1 MNHIKNEIH
10 IGIKEKFTVLHM
22 SDTHLTLADGRDN
35 ERKTALAVK
44 REKHFPTAQADLEYA
59 ESYVKEKS
67 LPLLH
72 TGDLIDF
79 TSEANFERGREFIKS
94 TGCLLAVG
102 NHEFSQYVGEAKEDD
117 AYKAQSAPRVCD
129 MTSRDALFTG
139 RIINGVNFVAAD
151 DSYYTFDAL
160 QLDKL
165 KEEVAKG
172 LPIVLMMHN
181 PLFEE
186 KLYEVAMNRAE
197 CAYLTA
203 VPEQKMRTY
212 TKDRYLQ
219 QLADEATLEFV
230 SYVASQ
236 SLIRLILAGHIHF
249 NYEGVFA
256 GRIPQLVTGIGS
268 IREITIV

>member
-1 MNHIKNEIH
+1 MNHIKNEIN
-10 IGIKEKFTVLHM
+10 IGVKEQFTVLHM

-35 ERKTALAVK
+35 ERKNALAA
-44 REKHFPTAQADLEYA
+44 RRARGFPTAQADLAYA
-59 ESYVKEKS
+59 ERYIKEKG
-67 LPLLH
+67 LPLFH

-79 TSEANFERGREFIKS
+79 TSEANFALGGEFIKS

-102 NHEFSQYVGEAKEDD
+102 NHEFSQYVGEAIEDD
-117 AYKAQSAPRVCD
+117 AYKAKSAPRVYD
-129 MTSRDALFTG
+129 MMARDELFTG

-151 DSYYTFDAL
+151 DSYYTFDAV
-160 QLDKL
+160 QLEKL
-165 KEEVAKG
+165 KAEVAKG
-172 LPIVLMMHN
+172 LPIVLLMHN

-186 KLYEVAMNRAE
+186 RLYEVMMSRDE

-212 TKDRYLQ
+212 PESRYVQ

-236 SLIRLILAGHIHF
+236 PLIRLILTGHIHF
-249 NYEGVFA
+249 DHEGVFA
-256 GRIPQLVTGIGS
+256 GRIPQLATGIGS